1 MKIPTHQCTKKI
13 QHQLRISGLLLRAS
27 LMKHKLAQMVWT
39 TVAIMLFGLAAPLH
53 AQVVDVSKAAA
64 IDGMV
69 APHKLPDDVRK
80 ELEALN
86 DAFNAA
92 AKQRDPDAM
101 LRLYHPDALWLP
113 PNAARGR
120 GQSAGLAVF
129 GPLAKMPGSVLKH
142 TFDAGTVSQD
152 RNTAVMTG
160 TFTLV
165 VNETAAPIVGKYL
178 MVLQRQP
185 DGWRVVADMF
195 SPDQ

>member
-13 QHQLRISGLLLRAS
+13 QHPLRIAGLLLRAS
-27 LMKHKLAQMVWT
+27 LMKSKLARMIST

-53 AQVVDVSKAAA
+53 AQVHAVSKAAA

-69 APHKLPDDVRK
+69 APHKLPDKVRK

-92 AKQRDPDAM
+92 AARRDPDAL

-120 GQSAGLAVF
+120 GPSAGLAVF
-129 GPLAKMPGSVLKH
+129 GPLAKMPGAVLKH
-142 TFDAGTVSQD
+142 SFDAGTVSQD
-152 RNTAVMTG
+152 RKTAVMTG